1 MRLKLMLG
9 MTLMIALL
17 PGCAGVLT
25 GGADA
30 PAPAP
35 PQRVAY
41 ALTITFVDAPASMA
55 VGTGVGGAN
64 GTAQEVG
71 DAAFGLA
78 AWGSKLPLIGWMFGA
93 RVAERASRNFAGKD
107 GAGAP
112 VTPAVFISAIQ
123 SGRVKSI
130 AYTPIELK
138 GP

>member
-1 MRLKLMLG
+1 
-9 MTLMIALL
+9 MIGKWLCVVLLLLL

-30 PAPAP
+30 PPPAP

-41 ALTITFVDAPASMA
+41 ALTITFLDAPAEMSA
-55 VGTGVGGAN
+55 LTGAGNVS

-138 GP
+138 AP